1 MWRPTARH
9 QRRQRGPLSA
19 PRANDWR
26 SKECKRGMAGG
37 ARRGAGEPRDKPLD
51 APPVAEEGRGVRMDR
66 YPSGFSHCF
75 RERKKKKKKKRQASS
90 FPPLSR

>member
-1 MWRPTARH
+1 MQEGH
-9 QRRQRGPLSA
+9 GGG
-19 PRANDWR
+19 
-26 SKECKRGMAGG
+26 CKK
-37 ARRGAGEPRDKPLD
+37 GAGEPRDKPLG

-66 YPSGFSHCF
+66 DPSGFSHCF